1 MHVADREVLI
11 GDSDF
16 DVRLCLFRYIMEVQ
30 ADDADR
36 DHADGGVSAF

>member
-1 MHVADREVLI
+1 MHVADRKVLI

-30 ADDADR
+30 ANDADR
-36 DHADGGVSAF
+36 DHANGGVFAF